1 MWLRLSLLVYN
12 CIQIHPL
19 VLFADRGYS
28 FSLLIDNID
37 YIIIAILNDRV
48 TKNMK
53 TWLLF
58 LLIFLLS
65 NNVQAQSSENLRK
78 IESYLNNI
86 KSLQATFVQM
96 ASNGATTEGR
106 LFIKKPNKIRMEY
119 ADPVNVL
126 IVGDGNFIVYNDT
139 ELEQVTHIDYDDIPA
154 SLILGDDIKID
165 GKKIKV
171 IDFYQDSGSTSI
183 TLDYADK
190 GDLGPITLV
199 FSNNPMELKQWK
211 IIDPQSVE
219 VAVSLYDTQKDTL
232 LDDKIFKFKEQKKP
246 SKGYKKKR

>member
-1 MWLRLSLLVYN
+1 MKN
-12 CIQIHPL
+12 
-19 VLFADRGYS
+19 
-28 FSLLIDNID
+28 LLIL
-37 YIIIAILNDRV
+37 AFCL
-48 TKNMK
+48 
-53 TWLLF
+53 
-58 LLIFLLS
+58 LLS
-65 NNVQAQSSENLRK
+65 DLAQAQSSENLQK
-78 IESYLNNI
+78 IETYLNNI

-96 ASNGATTEGR
+96 ASNGATAEGR

-154 SLILGDDIKID
+154 SLILGNDIKID

-171 IDFYQDSGSTSI
+171 LDFYQDSGSTSI

-219 VAVSLYDTQKDTL
+219 VSVSLYDSQKDIP
-232 LDDKIFKFKEQKKP
+232 LDDKVFKFKENKKTT
-246 SKGYKKKR
+246 KGYKKKR